1 MPFLEVAC
9 SRLVETTLIRLRIL
23 SGLPCEVLRHYI
35 RGRQRSAALSAGID
49 HCWSPPRVHV
59 SGLANVGQGI
69 QTLAL
74 QPGSCKSPCS
84 RSRRCFAC
92 TQVGVWY
99 LSVIF
104 LTLYFGVL
112 ILRMLIFTM
121 FWIVGFDFWI
131 FPNLNDELLPQFLAA
146 ISLQVFEI

>member
-1 MPFLEVAC
+1 M
-9 SRLVETTLIRLRIL
+9 
-23 SGLPCEVLRHYI
+23 
-35 RGRQRSAALSAGID
+35 
-49 HCWSPPRVHV
+49 HV
-59 SGLANVGQGI
+59 SCLANVGQGI
-69 QTLAL
+69 QTVVP
-74 QPGSCKSPCS
+74 QPRSCKSRCS

-131 FPNLNDELLPQFLAA
+131 FPNLNDELLPQLLTA
-146 ISLQVFEI
+146 ISGQVFEI